1 MGEIQP
7 TKCGRSG
14 ANQGSTGQVQTKA
27 GSWVDMPVLPGG
39 VCGERGRLQTTVLA
53 LRFHTDGAVLAVNVG
68 QALEHLSGGRMVATV
83 HRVNTYQIAE
93 GRSRI
98 SCPFFLMP
106 MFGAT
111 LTPFKTAALPQPEQ
125 LAVDPMAAFHRS
137 EYYYA
142 YVLLTLYDRC
152 TVAYWVDEYPRVED
166 RVAAVQEQMQSNL

>member
-1 MGEIQP
+1 MATAPQAVAEDLQTDAAEGHVDTTAFISLN
-7 TKCGRSG
+7 TMDSAGL
-14 ANQGSTGQVQTKA
+14 QVMTKA

-39 VCGERGRLQTTVLA
+39 VC
-53 LRFHTDGAVLAVNVG
+53 VNVG

-142 YVLLTLYDRC
+142 YVLMTLYDRC
-152 TVAYWVDEYPRVED
+152 TVAWWVDEYPRVED
-166 RVAAVQEQMQSNL
+166 RVAAVAAVQEQMQSNL